1 MLLRQKKPMKNTLA
15 YSVGMA
21 FLLPV
26 FAWAGS
32 IQSVTGSVQGGG
44 EVVRIVLD
52 EPLSQAPTG
61 FAVQSPARIALDF
74 LSTTNG
80 LPQSLVELNQGNLN
94 TANVVEASGRTRVVL
109 NLKSATNYRTE
120 LDGNAVLVYL
130 DPVKTASAVAP
141 ISTPVQ
147 VTPAPAPVASPK
159 SIRDVDFRRTSD
171 GAGRLVVALGSAGA
185 SADVRNEGKG
195 LVVELSRSSLP
206 DALMRRLDVVDF
218 GTPVQLISSS
228 QKGDKVR
235 LKVDLKGEWEHS
247 AYQSDDQ
254 FVLEVREKKIDPTK
268 LTQGPGFSGERLSLN
283 FQNIEVRAL
292 LQVIADFTNFNI
304 VTSDTVGGALT
315 LRLKDVPWDQALNI
329 IMEAK
334 GLGMKK
340 NGNVLWIAP
349 REEIDERTKK
359 DLEAARSIEQL
370 ETLRTQ
376 GFQINYAKAEDLVKK
391 FTESQNRSG
400 GVGTSGS
407 NNNRFLSERGS
418 AIAEER
424 TNQIF
429 ITDTPTKL
437 EEIAELLKK
446 LDVPVRQVLI
456 EARIVEARDSFG
468 RALGVKFG
476 GGYNGG
482 RGSLSAQR
490 FVKKDETPKD
500 TFVNLPAPLLKSGA
514 DSGTLAFSIFN
525 QGMTKFL
532 ALELSAME
540 SEGVGKIISNPRLMT
555 ADKSEAQIEQG
566 TKIPYPERDDKGKIS
581 VKFEPATLRLKV
593 IPQITP
599 DGDIIMDLEV
609 HKDVIGQMIQMSD
622 SSVPVVE
629 TKNIRTQVLVENGGT
644 VVIGGIFEMEET
656 NQVNKVPLLGDIPGV
671 GNLFKNRTRETE
683 KREMLVFITPR
694 MVTDAIANR

>member
-376 GFQINYAKAEDLVKK
+376 GFQINYAKAEELVKK
-391 FTESQNRSG
+391 FTESQNTGSTA
-400 GVGTSGS
+400 GTNT
-407 NNNRFLSERGS
+407 NNTRFLSERGS

-424 TNQIF
+424 TNQLF

-437 EEIAELLKK
+437 EEITELLKK

-456 EARIVEARDSFG
+456 EARIV
-468 RALGVKFG
+468 
-476 GGYNGG
+476 
-482 RGSLSAQR
+482 
-490 FVKKDETPKD
+490 
-500 TFVNLPAPLLKSGA
+500 
-514 DSGTLAFSIFN
+514 
-525 QGMTKFL
+525 
-532 ALELSAME
+532 
-540 SEGVGKIISNPRLMT
+540 
-555 ADKSEAQIEQG
+555 
-566 TKIPYPERDDKGKIS
+566 
-581 VKFEPATLRLKV
+581 
-593 IPQITP
+593 
-599 DGDIIMDLEV
+599 
-609 HKDVIGQMIQMSD
+609 
-622 SSVPVVE
+622 
-629 TKNIRTQVLVENGGT
+629 
-644 VVIGGIFEMEET
+644 
-656 NQVNKVPLLGDIPGV
+656 
-671 GNLFKNRTRETE
+671 
-683 KREMLVFITPR
+683 
-694 MVTDAIANR
+694 

>member
-391 FTESQNRSG
+391 FTESQNTG
-400 GVGTSGS
+400 GTAGTNT
-407 NNNRFLSERGS
+407 NNTRFLSERGS

-424 TNQIF
+424 TNQLF

-437 EEIAELLKK
+437 EEITELLKK
-446 LDVPVRQVLI
+446 LDVPVRQVII
-456 EARIVEARDSFG
+456 EARIVEARDTFG
-468 RALGVKFG
+468 RSLGVKFG
-476 GGYNGG
+476 GGYNRPG
-482 RGSLSAQR
+482 RGSIGSGYAE
-490 FVKKDETPKD
+490 KGTSTGNP
-500 TFVNLPAPLLKSGA
+500 FVNLPAAITNGA
-514 DSGTLAFSIFN
+514 APASLAFSIFN
-525 QGMTKFL
+525 SSMTRFL
-532 ALELSAME
+532 SLELSAME

-581 VKFEPATLRLKV
+581 IKFEPATLRLKV

-609 HKDVIGQMIQMSD
+609 HKDIVGQMIQMSD
-622 SSVPVVE
+622 STVPVVE
-629 TKNIRTQVLVENGGT
+629 TKNIKTQVLVENGGT
-644 VVIGGIFEMEET
+644 VVIGGIFEVEET
-656 NQVNKVPLLGDIPGV
+656 NQLNKVPLLGDIPGV